1 MAKGKRLKTK
11 GGAAVNNG
19 SSFCFMIFVVLWHK
33 KNSVKFHAVFFIAK
47 EILFAF
53 TSCFFNTSFFTT

>member
-1 MAKGKRLKTK
+1 MAKGKSLKTK

-19 SSFCFMIFVVLWHK
+19 SSFCFMIFVALWQK
-33 KNSVKFHAVFFIAK
+33 KQREISRCFSIVK